1 MYQGGFVWDWVDQGI
16 RVKAPNGAER
26 FAYGGDF
33 GERPTDYQFIGNGL
47 VLADRGITSKL
58 LEAKY
63 LFQPAFLTPDDTG
76 VTIQNRRLFT
86 SLDDLHLRWT
96 VALNGVALDAGVATL
111 PTILPGETAHVEL
124 PLTLPED
131 AGEVTLT
138 CLLVT
143 ASDVPFLAKGRS
155 RGPGAGYPAGS

>member
-1 MYQGGFVWDWVDQGI
+1 MVWCWRTGGL
-16 RVKAPNGAER
+16 
-26 FAYGGDF
+26 
-33 GERPTDYQFIGNGL
+33 RP
-47 VLADRGITSKL
+47 KL

-143 ASDVPFLAKGRS
+143 ASDVPFLANRYTYRPAAPCATAS
-155 RGPGAGYPAGS
+155 LRGPTIVGVHMPKLIPCSAGPRRAWSPCATPPGRKCCSMPPS